1 MAMRSTAT
9 NALTLACDGCGG
21 RILATD
27 TLARI
32 GVRNSGLT
40 VDAKMVF
47 AHGECIARHFPY
59 YFANDAARSLTVV
72 QWLAEV
78 AALT

>member
-1 MAMRSTAT
+1 MALRSTAI

-21 RILATD
+21 RILSTD

-32 GVRNSGLT
+32 GVRNSGLK
-40 VDAKMVF
+40 VDSQMVF
-47 AHGECIARHFPY
+47 SHGPCIARFFPS
-59 YFANDAARSLTVV
+59 YFANDADRSLTVL